1 MLNFSSD
8 SIFLANTDEQEI
20 TKVNS
25 FSSRLSFESRFES
38 GNLRKVI
45 QVMTINTLF
54 YKIIKMNTEFVNSP
68 TLHRVLIAIRTSS
81 ENTSRMLLH
90 E

>member
-45 QVMTINTLF
+45 QVMTTLQD
-54 YKIIKMNTEFVNSP
+54 YKNEYRICK
-68 TLHRVLIAIRTSS
+68 
-81 ENTSRMLLH
+81 
-90 E
+90 